1 MKGLNS
7 VSIIGNLGNDPEIRY
22 SASGNAIA
30 NISLAINESKKDG
43 ENWIDHVEWVRAVA
57 FGRTAE
63 VIKDYIHKGDAIHII
78 GRMQTRS
85 WDDKD
90 GKKNYSTEIVINNLI
105 MLGGDSTPGRS
116 REVAPPAPAA
126 PTNHP
131 ISEDSLPF

>member
-1 MKGLNS
+1 MRGLNL
-7 VSIIGNLGNDPEIRY
+7 VAIIGNLGNDPEIRY
-22 SASGNAIA
+22 AANGNAIA

-85 WDDKD
+85 WEKD
-90 GKKNYSTEIVINNLI
+90 GVKQYSTEIVINNLI

>member
-22 SASGNAIA
+22 SASGTAIA
-30 NISLAINESKKDG
+30 NISIAVNGSVKNSAGDWEEK
-43 ENWIDHVEWVRAVA
+43 VEWIRACA
-57 FGRTAE
+57 FGKTAE
-63 VIKDYIHKGDAIHII
+63 VVKDYIHKGDAIHII

-85 WDDKD
+85 WEKD
-90 GKKNYSTEIVINNLI
+90 GVKQYSTEIVINNLI

>member
-85 WDDKD
+85 WEKD
-90 GKKNYSTEIVINNLI
+90 GVKQYSTEIVINNLI